1 MPQFKDAFDP
11 ISATLQGLIVSSIL
25 ITASIASLVA
35 GPLSDKISRTH
46 TFALGGLIFAI
57 GSAIECASLDLPM
70 LIVGRCISGIG
81 EGLFLSTITVYVCE
95 IAPTAI
101 RGSLA
106 CTVQLYITIGIAT
119 GKLYGFTPI

>member
-1 MPQFKDAFDP
+1 
-11 ISATLQGLIVSSIL
+11 
-25 ITASIASLVA
+25 
-35 GPLSDKISRTH
+35 
-46 TFALGGLIFAI
+46 
-57 GSAIECASLDLPM
+57 M